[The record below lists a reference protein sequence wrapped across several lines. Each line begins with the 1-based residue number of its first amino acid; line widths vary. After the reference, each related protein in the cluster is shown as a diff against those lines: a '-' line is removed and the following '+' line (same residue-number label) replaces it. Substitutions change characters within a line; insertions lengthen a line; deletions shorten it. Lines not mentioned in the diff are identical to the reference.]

1 MKCDN
6 CYGPIVHWGFH
17 PSPLNDGEYSR
28 ISRFV
33 INTHCPNPPRVC
45 VMPESDTGWTGW
57 VLLEDTP
64 WMILILWSWVPCAA
78 TRGLLLVAGTGLVA
92 QTSHDHTTVSRKEDP
107 QKVDPL
113 QFTKCPKW
121 PWQETTWFGQ
131 CVHAMDTKHAFCQE
145 IIKIRFLHSPG
156 QNWPETISSWTI

>member
-1 MKCDN
+1 M
-6 CYGPIVHWGFH
+6 P
-17 PSPLNDGEYSR
+17 
-28 ISRFV
+28 
-33 INTHCPNPPRVC
+33 HCPKPPRVL

-78 TRGLLLVAGTGLVA
+78 TRGLLLVAGSGLVA

-113 QFTKCPKW
+113 RFAKCPKW
-121 PWQETTWFGQ
+121 QWQETTWFGQ
-131 CVHAMDTKHAFCQE
+131 CENKCFQTTNNLRLEHFILMQTGMYGSFKYTRSMFDNNQWNVKTSFITYCS
-145 IIKIRFLHSPG
+145 L
-156 QNWPETISSWTI
+156 WLCISSS